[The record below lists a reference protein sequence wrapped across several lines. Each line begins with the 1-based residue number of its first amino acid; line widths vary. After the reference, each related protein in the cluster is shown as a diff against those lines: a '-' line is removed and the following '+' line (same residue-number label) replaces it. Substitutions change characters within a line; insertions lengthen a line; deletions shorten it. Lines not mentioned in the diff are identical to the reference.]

1 MQEMVYH
8 VECWVVPAPSENGI
22 QFPEGRAMTDWS
34 RIPSTLR
41 RFDAKPDSRS
51 PEAVITQITW
61 SCLVYLQSLP
71 PLLGVPEGLPWDLG
85 KQGCGDLSGF
95 TEDNTAGAHIEIKS
109 NHAAVNPG
117 SVCRQKCGEYLTQFH
132 HMAHDEHAV
141 ILAFTHTRRV
151 PKLAEEL
158 EFYGLEGRVQV
169 RSFAQLADAIGQA
182 LLTDGSPQVD
192 LLSCLLDVEEAA

>member
-1 MQEMVYH
+1 
-8 VECWVVPAPSENGI
+8 
-22 QFPEGRAMTDWS
+22 MTDWS

-41 RFDAKPDSRS
+41 RFDAKPDAHS
-51 PEAVITQITW
+51 PEPVITQIAW
-61 SCLVYLQSLP
+61 SCLVYLPSLSA
-71 PLLGVPEGLPWDLG
+71 LLGISEGLAWWLG

-95 TEDNTAGAHIEIKS
+95 AGGTAGAHIEIKS
-109 NHAAVNPG
+109 YRAPVNPG
-117 SVCRQKCGEYLTQFH
+117 SVCRYKCGEYLTQFH
-132 HMAHDEHAV
+132 HMAHDEQAV

-151 PKLAEEL
+151 PNLAEEL

-169 RSFAQLADAIGQA
+169 RSFAPLADAIEQA